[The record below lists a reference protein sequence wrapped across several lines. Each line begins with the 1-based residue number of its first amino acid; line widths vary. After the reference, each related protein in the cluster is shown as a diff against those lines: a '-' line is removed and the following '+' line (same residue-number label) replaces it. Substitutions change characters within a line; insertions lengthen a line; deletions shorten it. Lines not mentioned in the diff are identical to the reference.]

1 MVNKRVEPMPKP
13 TSSSS
18 RPRRKQRG
26 RRTWGSVERLPTG
39 EWRARFTAPNGRMY
53 TARDE
58 LTGKGLRFQTK
69 QDADA
74 WLARERTRVLDGK
87 WKPPAATPTT
97 VMTLRRFAEIWIRRR
112 DLEVRSAE
120 HYEQLLRDHI
130 NPVLG
135 DLPLPAITPTDVD
148 AWYANLDPKTPTARA
163 HAYGLLRTLM
173 SDAANR
179 DLIGKSPC
187 RIRGAGQTKRARTI
201 RPATLDE
208 LQMLVQAVPARYEV
222 MVLLAAWCALRFGE
236 LTELR
241 RSDVEI
247 VKTDGVKVGT
257 LRITR
262 GVVRTKAGEKIIKD
276 PKSAAGKRTVAIP
289 PHLIPA
295 IEDHLAEHVAPGK
308 DALLFPSRNDPDEH
322 MTHSTLNK
330 VWLRARAEAGRD
342 DLAFHD
348 LRHTGAT
355 LAAATGA
362 TLAELMARLG
372 HSTPVAAMRYQHAA
386 ADRDRVIADALSALA
401 SGNTK

>member
-1 MVNKRVEPMPKP
+1 MADRS
-13 TSSSS
+13 SSSS
-18 RPRRKQRG
+18 RTRRKPRG

-39 EWRARFTAPNGRMY
+39 EWRARYTAPSGRLY

-58 LTGKGLRFQTK
+58 LTGKGLRFPTK

-97 VMTLRRFAEIWIRRR
+97 VMTLGRFAEIWIRQR
-112 DLEVRSAE
+112 DLGIRSVE

-130 NPVLG
+130 NPALG

-148 AWYANLDPKTPTARA
+148 AWYAKLNPKTPTARA

-173 SDAANR
+173 SDAADR
-179 DLIGKSPC
+179 DLIGKNPC
-187 RIRGAGQTKRARTI
+187 RIRGAGLTKRARVI
-201 RPATLDE
+201 RPATLDD
-208 LQMLVQAVPARYEV
+208 LQALVAAVPARYEA

-241 RSDVEI
+241 RSDIEI
-247 VKTDGVKVGT
+247 VAVGGTKVGT
-257 LRITR
+257 LRISR
-262 GVVRTKAGEKIIKD
+262 AVVRSRSGEKIVKD
-276 PKSAAGKRTVAIP
+276 PKSAAGKRSVAVP
-289 PHLIPA
+289 PHLLPA
-295 IEDHLAEHVAPGK
+295 IELHLAEHVAPGMT
-308 DALLFPSRNDPDEH
+308 ALLFPSSNDPDEH

-330 VWLRARAEAGRD
+330 VWLRARAEVGRE

-401 SGNTK
+401 TAAKN

>member
-1 MVNKRVEPMPKP
+1 
-13 TSSSS
+13 
-18 RPRRKQRG
+18 
-26 RRTWGSVERLPTG
+26 
-39 EWRARFTAPNGRMY
+39 MY

-58 LTGKGLRFQTK
+58 LSGKGLRFQTK

-74 WLARERTRVLDGK
+74 WLARERTRVMDGK

-97 VMTLRRFAEIWIRRR
+97 VMTLQRFAELWIRRR

-173 SDAANR
+173 SDAAAR
-179 DLIGKSPC
+179 DLIGKNPC
-187 RIRGAGQTKRARTI
+187 RIRGAGLTKRARTI
-201 RPATLDE
+201 RPASLDE
-208 LQMLVQAVPARYEV
+208 LEALVDAVPPRYKV

-247 VKTDGVKVGT
+247 LELDGAKLGS
-257 LRITR
+257 LRIAR
-262 GVVRTKAGEKIIKD
+262 GVVRTRSGQKIIKD
-276 PKSAAGKRTVAIP
+276 PKSEAGKRTVAIP

-295 IEDHLAEHVAPGK
+295 IEDHLAEHVAASKG
-308 DALLFPSRNDPDEH
+308 ALLFPSRNDPAEH

-330 VWLRARAEAGRD
+330 VWLRARAEVGRE

-362 TLAELMARLG
+362 TLAELMGRLG
-372 HSTPVAAMRYQHAA
+372 HSTPGAAMRYQHAA
-386 ADRDRVIADALSALA
+386 ADRDRAIADALSVLA
-401 SGNTK
+401 AGKREKAP